1 SAFKTTRR
9 RSPSA
14 DAASLARR
22 AARLS
27 SVEALSTTTT
37 SYSTEGGDATTLS
50 TERRSSSPAFQ
61 LTMMMDS
68 SALKF
73 LVEESASKIATE
85 THRHRAKIQIPNLKF
100 QILKFSVPLCLCG

>member
-1 SAFKTTRR
+1 MTRR

-14 DAASLARR
+14 DAAALSRKQ
-22 AARLS
+22 ARLS

-61 LTMMMDS
+61 LTMMIES

-73 LVEESASKIATE
+73 LVGSFLVEALTPHEGP
-85 THRHRAKIQIPNLKF
+85 RARRVTTTSLWRRW
-100 QILKFSVPLCLCG
+100 

>member
-1 SAFKTTRR
+1 SLFARPKPRFSAFKTTRR
-9 RSPSA
+9 RPPSDA
-14 DAASLARR
+14 AASLARKQ
-22 AARLS
+22 ARLS

-61 LTMMMDS
+61 LTMMIES

-73 LVEESASKIATE
+73 LVEESVSKLPPQAPQTRRFNS
-85 THRHRAKIQIPNLKF
+85 T
-100 QILKFSVPLCLCG
+100 